1 MSSPSDSRDRA
12 VPSDPPALPA
22 TAESVTEAALVER
35 YWGRLRLF
43 AARRLGDVA
52 AAEDVAQDTIRTV
65 IEALRAGRVAEMAAL
80 PGYIF
85 QTARHLCMHQYR
97 ATEREGR
104 ALQRLTP
111 TGERVTDTDALASLI
126 DAERCSAVRQALG
139 RLPQDDRQL
148 LHLLYFE
155 QIEPDEIARQLDLS
169 AGALRVRKHRALG
182 RLAAALGEAVPG
194 NDPQGSGT

>member
-1 MSSPSDSRDRA
+1 MPSSLNDHDRA
-12 VPSDPPALPA
+12 VPGDPALPA
-22 TAESVTEAALVER
+22 ATAPITEAAIVER
-35 YWGRLRLF
+35 YWDRVRLF
-43 AARRLGDVA
+43 AARRLGNLA
-52 AAEDVAQDTIRTV
+52 AAEDVAQETIRQV
-65 IEALRAGRVAEMAAL
+65 IQGLRAGRIEEIAAL
-80 PGYIF
+80 PGYVF
-85 QTARHLCMHQYR
+85 QTARHLCLHQYR

-111 TGERVTDTDALASLI
+111 AGERVTDTDSLASLI